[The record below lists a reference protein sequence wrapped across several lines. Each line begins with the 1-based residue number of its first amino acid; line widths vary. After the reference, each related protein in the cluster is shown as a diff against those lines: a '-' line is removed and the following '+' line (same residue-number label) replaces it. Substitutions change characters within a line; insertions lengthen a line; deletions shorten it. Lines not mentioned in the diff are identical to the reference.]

1 MEKKLVLVTGASR
14 GIGRAIAERFAR
26 AGYYVV
32 LNGRK
37 EESLAEAVR
46 RLQEMGLACEGI
58 PADVSD
64 PAAVKELFERLRRI
78 AARENCPGVID
89 VLINNAG
96 IAHIGLLQD
105 MDRVRVS
112 AGWSDTSDVSV
123 DGSEESVLMQEVDR
137 GIRAFNYKFDSLFT
151 EMSSAD
157 AEGDV
162 DRSSALRRE
171 LGLLYVRRK
180 QDALHYVLQHQRSMT
195 VIPVLYQVAPNGQW
209 IFSEATDAL
218 VMEQVYDTLHS
229 IYPVS
234 PYLAALA
241 DEVQSRRNA
250 MNMGNILSDAE
261 EVDFPEIVLAD
272 VNGEERSLTSLKGKV
287 IVLYFWDPS
296 VVEQRIFNVGL
307 KEVYES
313 YGSRGFEIYQVALTP
328 DKTAWAMQVKEQELP
343 WISVCDPSGASSTA
357 AMMYNVS
364 QLPAMFVISRDGEIT
379 ARDLFETEMLG
390 QEVRRLL

>member
-1 MEKKLVLVTGASR
+1 MSLFSLPVFVALTTMCGSRNEARIDLTVKGAPDSTMVVVSRLALNEMQVLDTVYTIGEEAECRVTVNPGSPEFIYLTY
-14 GIGRAIAERFAR
+14 GNDGS
-26 AGYYVV
+26 V
-32 LNGRK
+32 
-37 EESLAEAVR
+37 SL
-46 RLQEMGLACEGI
+46 
-58 PADVSD
+58 
-64 PAAVKELFERLRRI
+64 
-78 AARENCPGVID
+78 
-89 VLINNAG
+89 
-96 IAHIGLLQD
+96 LLQD

-112 AGWSDTSDVSV
+112 AGWSDTLDVSV

>member
-1 MEKKLVLVTGASR
+1 MSLFSLPVFVALTTMCGSRNEARIDLTVKGAPDSTMVVVSRLALNEMQVLDTVYTIGEEAECRVTVNPGSPEFIYLTY
-14 GIGRAIAERFAR
+14 GNDGS
-26 AGYYVV
+26 V
-32 LNGRK
+32 
-37 EESLAEAVR
+37 SL
-46 RLQEMGLACEGI
+46 
-58 PADVSD
+58 
-64 PAAVKELFERLRRI
+64 
-78 AARENCPGVID
+78 
-89 VLINNAG
+89 
-96 IAHIGLLQD
+96 LLQD

-162 DRSSALRRE
+162 DRSSALIRE

>member
-1 MEKKLVLVTGASR
+1 MSLFSLPVFVALTTMCGSRNEARIDLTVKGAPDSTMVVVSRLALNEMQVLDTVYTIGEEAECRVTVNPGSPEFIYLTY
-14 GIGRAIAERFAR
+14 GNDGS
-26 AGYYVV
+26 V
-32 LNGRK
+32 
-37 EESLAEAVR
+37 SL
-46 RLQEMGLACEGI
+46 
-58 PADVSD
+58 
-64 PAAVKELFERLRRI
+64 
-78 AARENCPGVID
+78 
-89 VLINNAG
+89 
-96 IAHIGLLQD
+96 LLQD

-296 VVEQRIFNVGL
+296 VGEQRIVTVGL

>member
-1 MEKKLVLVTGASR
+1 M
-14 GIGRAIAERFAR
+14 
-26 AGYYVV
+26 
-32 LNGRK
+32 
-37 EESLAEAVR
+37 
-46 RLQEMGLACEGI
+46 
-58 PADVSD
+58 
-64 PAAVKELFERLRRI
+64 RRI
-78 AARENCPGVID
+78 FWVSLFSLPVFVALTTMCGSRNEARIDLTVKGAPDSTMVVVSRLALNEMQVLDTVYTIGEEAECRVTVNPGSPEFIYLTYGNDGSVS
-89 VLINNAG
+89 L
-96 IAHIGLLQD
+96 LLQD

-379 ARDLFETEMLG
+379 ARDLFETGMLG

>member
-1 MEKKLVLVTGASR
+1 MSLFSLPVFVALTTMCGSRNEARIDLTVKGAPDSTMVVVSRLALNEMQVLDTVYTIGEEAECRVTVNPGSPEFIYLTY
-14 GIGRAIAERFAR
+14 GNDGS
-26 AGYYVV
+26 V
-32 LNGRK
+32 
-37 EESLAEAVR
+37 SL
-46 RLQEMGLACEGI
+46 
-58 PADVSD
+58 
-64 PAAVKELFERLRRI
+64 
-78 AARENCPGVID
+78 
-89 VLINNAG
+89 
-96 IAHIGLLQD
+96 LLQD

-218 VMEQVYDTLHS
+218 VMAQVYDTLHS

>member
-1 MEKKLVLVTGASR
+1 MSLFSLPVFVALTTMCGSRNEARIDLTVKGAPDSTMVVVSRLALNEMQVLDTVYTIGEEAECRVTVNPGSPEFIYLTY
-14 GIGRAIAERFAR
+14 GNDGS
-26 AGYYVV
+26 V
-32 LNGRK
+32 
-37 EESLAEAVR
+37 SL
-46 RLQEMGLACEGI
+46 
-58 PADVSD
+58 
-64 PAAVKELFERLRRI
+64 
-78 AARENCPGVID
+78 
-89 VLINNAG
+89 
-96 IAHIGLLQD
+96 LLQD

>member
-1 MEKKLVLVTGASR
+1 MSLFSLPVFVALTTMCGSRNEARIDLTVKGAPDSTMVVVSRLALNEMQVLDTVYTIGEEAECRVTVNPGSPEFIYLTY
-14 GIGRAIAERFAR
+14 GNDGS
-26 AGYYVV
+26 V
-32 LNGRK
+32 
-37 EESLAEAVR
+37 SL
-46 RLQEMGLACEGI
+46 
-58 PADVSD
+58 
-64 PAAVKELFERLRRI
+64 
-78 AARENCPGVID
+78 
-89 VLINNAG
+89 
-96 IAHIGLLQD
+96 LLQD

-250 MNMGNILSDAE
+250 MNMGNVLSDAE

>member
-1 MEKKLVLVTGASR
+1 MSLFSLPVFVALTTMCGSRNEARIDLTVKGAPDSTMVVVSRLALNEMQVLDTVYTIGEEAECRVTVNPGSPEFIYLTY
-14 GIGRAIAERFAR
+14 GNDGS
-26 AGYYVV
+26 V
-32 LNGRK
+32 
-37 EESLAEAVR
+37 SL
-46 RLQEMGLACEGI
+46 
-58 PADVSD
+58 
-64 PAAVKELFERLRRI
+64 
-78 AARENCPGVID
+78 
-89 VLINNAG
+89 
-96 IAHIGLLQD
+96 LLQD

-157 AEGDV
+157 AEGNV

>member
-1 MEKKLVLVTGASR
+1 MSLFSLPVFVALTTTCGSRNEARIDLTVKGAPDSTMVVVSRLALNEMQVLDTVYTIGEEAECRVTVNPGSPEFIYLTY
-14 GIGRAIAERFAR
+14 GNDGS
-26 AGYYVV
+26 V
-32 LNGRK
+32 
-37 EESLAEAVR
+37 SL
-46 RLQEMGLACEGI
+46 
-58 PADVSD
+58 
-64 PAAVKELFERLRRI
+64 
-78 AARENCPGVID
+78 
-89 VLINNAG
+89 
-96 IAHIGLLQD
+96 LLQD

-379 ARDLFETEMLG
+379 ARDLFETGMLG

>member
-1 MEKKLVLVTGASR
+1 MSLFSLPVFVALTTMCGSRNEARIDLTVKGAPDSTMVVVSRLALNEMQVLDTVYTIGEEAECRVTVNPGSPEFIYLTY
-14 GIGRAIAERFAR
+14 GNDGS
-26 AGYYVV
+26 V
-32 LNGRK
+32 
-37 EESLAEAVR
+37 SL
-46 RLQEMGLACEGI
+46 
-58 PADVSD
+58 
-64 PAAVKELFERLRRI
+64 
-78 AARENCPGVID
+78 
-89 VLINNAG
+89 
-96 IAHIGLLQD
+96 LLQD

-343 WISVCDPSGASSTA
+343 WVSVCDPSGASSTA

-379 ARDLFETEMLG
+379 ARDLFETGMLG

>member
-1 MEKKLVLVTGASR
+1 MSLFSLPVFVALTTTCGSRNEARIDLTVKGAPDSTMVVVSRLALNEMQVLDTVYTIGEEAECRVTVNPGSPEFIYLTY
-14 GIGRAIAERFAR
+14 GNDGS
-26 AGYYVV
+26 V
-32 LNGRK
+32 
-37 EESLAEAVR
+37 SL
-46 RLQEMGLACEGI
+46 
-58 PADVSD
+58 
-64 PAAVKELFERLRRI
+64 
-78 AARENCPGVID
+78 
-89 VLINNAG
+89 
-96 IAHIGLLQD
+96 LLQD

>member
-1 MEKKLVLVTGASR
+1 M
-14 GIGRAIAERFAR
+14 
-26 AGYYVV
+26 
-32 LNGRK
+32 
-37 EESLAEAVR
+37 
-46 RLQEMGLACEGI
+46 
-58 PADVSD
+58 
-64 PAAVKELFERLRRI
+64 RRI
-78 AARENCPGVID
+78 FWVSLFSLPVFVALTTMCGSRNEARIDLTVKGAPDSTMVVVSRLALNEMQVLDTVYTIGEEAECRVTVNPGSPEFIYLTYGNDGSVS
-89 VLINNAG
+89 L
-96 IAHIGLLQD
+96 LLQD

-250 MNMGNILSDAE
+250 MNMGNVLSDAE

>member
-1 MEKKLVLVTGASR
+1 MSLFSLPVFVALTTMCGSRNEARIDLTVKGAPDSTMVVVSRLALNEMQVLDTVYTIGEEAECRVTVNPGSPEFIYLTY
-14 GIGRAIAERFAR
+14 GNDGS
-26 AGYYVV
+26 V
-32 LNGRK
+32 
-37 EESLAEAVR
+37 SL
-46 RLQEMGLACEGI
+46 
-58 PADVSD
+58 
-64 PAAVKELFERLRRI
+64 
-78 AARENCPGVID
+78 
-89 VLINNAG
+89 
-96 IAHIGLLQD
+96 LLQD

-272 VNGEERSLTSLKGKV
+272 VNGEERSLTSIKGKV

>member
-1 MEKKLVLVTGASR
+1 MSLFSLPVFVALTTMCGSRNEARIDLIVKGAPDSTMVVVSRLALNEMQVLDTVYTIGEEAECRVTVNPGSPEFIYLTY
-14 GIGRAIAERFAR
+14 GNDGS
-26 AGYYVV
+26 V
-32 LNGRK
+32 
-37 EESLAEAVR
+37 SL
-46 RLQEMGLACEGI
+46 
-58 PADVSD
+58 
-64 PAAVKELFERLRRI
+64 
-78 AARENCPGVID
+78 
-89 VLINNAG
+89 
-96 IAHIGLLQD
+96 LLQD

>member
-1 MEKKLVLVTGASR
+1 MSLFSLPVFVALTTMCGSRNEARIDLTVKGAPDSTMVVVSRLALNEMQVLDTVYTIGEGAECRVTVNPGSPEFIYLTY
-14 GIGRAIAERFAR
+14 GNDGS
-26 AGYYVV
+26 V
-32 LNGRK
+32 
-37 EESLAEAVR
+37 SL
-46 RLQEMGLACEGI
+46 
-58 PADVSD
+58 
-64 PAAVKELFERLRRI
+64 
-78 AARENCPGVID
+78 
-89 VLINNAG
+89 
-96 IAHIGLLQD
+96 LLQD

-364 QLPAMFVISRDGEIT
+364 QLPAMFIISRDGEIT
-379 ARDLFETEMLG
+379 ARDLFETGMLG

>member
-1 MEKKLVLVTGASR
+1 MSLFSLPVFVALTTMCGSRNEARIDLTVKGAPDSTMVVVSRLALNEMQVLDTVYTIGEEAECRVTVNPGSPEFIYLTY
-14 GIGRAIAERFAR
+14 GNDGS
-26 AGYYVV
+26 V
-32 LNGRK
+32 
-37 EESLAEAVR
+37 SL
-46 RLQEMGLACEGI
+46 
-58 PADVSD
+58 
-64 PAAVKELFERLRRI
+64 
-78 AARENCPGVID
+78 
-89 VLINNAG
+89 
-96 IAHIGLLQD
+96 LLQD

-250 MNMGNILSDAE
+250 MNMGNVLSDAE

-390 QEVRRLL
+390 QEVLRLL

>member
-1 MEKKLVLVTGASR
+1 MQNSESMRSRYYWICIFALPLLVTLMTMCGDKDTARISLTLEGAPDSTQVVVSR
-14 GIGRAIAERFAR
+14 LALNEMQ
-26 AGYYVV
+26 V
-32 LNGRK
+32 LDTVYTSGGKTECRVTVNPGSP
-37 EESLAEAVR
+37 EFIYLTYGNDGSVSL
-46 RLQEMGLACEGI
+46 
-58 PADVSD
+58 
-64 PAAVKELFERLRRI
+64 
-78 AARENCPGVID
+78 
-89 VLINNAG
+89 
-96 IAHIGLLQD
+96 LLQD

-364 QLPAMFVISRDGEIT
+364 QLPAMFIISRDGEIT
-379 ARDLFETEMLG
+379 ARDLFETGMLG

>member
-1 MEKKLVLVTGASR
+1 M
-14 GIGRAIAERFAR
+14 
-26 AGYYVV
+26 
-32 LNGRK
+32 
-37 EESLAEAVR
+37 
-46 RLQEMGLACEGI
+46 
-58 PADVSD
+58 
-64 PAAVKELFERLRRI
+64 RRI
-78 AARENCPGVID
+78 FWVSLFSLPVFVALTTMCGSRNEARIDLTVKGAPDSTMVVVSRLALNEMQVLDTVYTIGEEAECRVTVNPGSPEFIYLTYGNDGSVS
-89 VLINNAG
+89 L
-96 IAHIGLLQD
+96 LLQD

>member
-1 MEKKLVLVTGASR
+1 MSLFSLPVFVALTTMCGSRNEARIDLTVKGAPDSTMVVVSRLALNEMQVLDTVYTIGEEAECRVTVNPGSPEFIYLTY
-14 GIGRAIAERFAR
+14 GNDGS
-26 AGYYVV
+26 V
-32 LNGRK
+32 
-37 EESLAEAVR
+37 SL
-46 RLQEMGLACEGI
+46 
-58 PADVSD
+58 
-64 PAAVKELFERLRRI
+64 
-78 AARENCPGVID
+78 
-89 VLINNAG
+89 
-96 IAHIGLLQD
+96 LLQD

-364 QLPAMFVISRDGEIT
+364 QLPAMFIISRDGEIT
-379 ARDLFETEMLG
+379 ARDLFETGMLG

>member
-1 MEKKLVLVTGASR
+1 MSLFSLPVFVALTTMCGSRNEARIDLTVKGAPDSTMVVVSRLALNEMQVLDTVYTIGEEAECRVTVNPGSPEFIYLTY
-14 GIGRAIAERFAR
+14 GNDGS
-26 AGYYVV
+26 V
-32 LNGRK
+32 
-37 EESLAEAVR
+37 SL
-46 RLQEMGLACEGI
+46 
-58 PADVSD
+58 
-64 PAAVKELFERLRRI
+64 
-78 AARENCPGVID
+78 
-89 VLINNAG
+89 
-96 IAHIGLLQD
+96 LLQY

>member
-1 MEKKLVLVTGASR
+1 MSLFSLPVFVALTTMCGSRNEARIDLTVKGAPDSTMVVVSRLALNEMQVLDTVYTIGEEAECRVTVNPGSPEFIYLTY
-14 GIGRAIAERFAR
+14 GNDGS
-26 AGYYVV
+26 V
-32 LNGRK
+32 
-37 EESLAEAVR
+37 SL
-46 RLQEMGLACEGI
+46 
-58 PADVSD
+58 
-64 PAAVKELFERLRRI
+64 
-78 AARENCPGVID
+78 
-89 VLINNAG
+89 
-96 IAHIGLLQD
+96 LLQD
-105 MDRVRVS
+105 MDRVRVR

-379 ARDLFETEMLG
+379 ARDLFETGMLG

>member
-1 MEKKLVLVTGASR
+1 MSLFSLPVFVALTTMCGSRNEARIDLTVKGAPDSTMVVVSRLALNEMQVLDTVYTIGEEAECRVTVNPGSPEFIYLTY
-14 GIGRAIAERFAR
+14 GNDGS
-26 AGYYVV
+26 V
-32 LNGRK
+32 
-37 EESLAEAVR
+37 SL
-46 RLQEMGLACEGI
+46 
-58 PADVSD
+58 
-64 PAAVKELFERLRRI
+64 
-78 AARENCPGVID
+78 
-89 VLINNAG
+89 
-96 IAHIGLLQD
+96 LLQD
-105 MDRVRVS
+105 IDRVRVS

-343 WISVCDPSGASSTA
+343 WISVCDPSGTSSTA

>member
-1 MEKKLVLVTGASR
+1 MSLFSLPVFVALTTMCGSRNEARIDLTVKGAPDSTMVVVSRLALNEMQVLDTVYTIGEEAECRVTVNPGSPEFIYLTY
-14 GIGRAIAERFAR
+14 GNDGS
-26 AGYYVV
+26 V
-32 LNGRK
+32 
-37 EESLAEAVR
+37 SL
-46 RLQEMGLACEGI
+46 
-58 PADVSD
+58 
-64 PAAVKELFERLRRI
+64 
-78 AARENCPGVID
+78 
-89 VLINNAG
+89 
-96 IAHIGLLQD
+96 LLQD

-379 ARDLFETEMLG
+379 ARNLFETEMLG

>member
-1 MEKKLVLVTGASR
+1 MSLFSLPVFVALTTMCGSRNEARIDLTVKGAPDSTMVVVSRLALNEMQVLDTVYTIGEEAECRVTVNPGSPEFIYLTY
-14 GIGRAIAERFAR
+14 GNDGS
-26 AGYYVV
+26 V
-32 LNGRK
+32 
-37 EESLAEAVR
+37 SL
-46 RLQEMGLACEGI
+46 
-58 PADVSD
+58 
-64 PAAVKELFERLRRI
+64 
-78 AARENCPGVID
+78 
-89 VLINNAG
+89 
-96 IAHIGLLQD
+96 LLQD

-379 ARDLFETEMLG
+379 ARDLFETGMLG

>member
-1 MEKKLVLVTGASR
+1 MSLFSLPVFVALTTMCGSRNEARIDLTVKGAPDSTMVVVSRLALNEMQVLDTVYTIGEEAECRVTVNPGSPEFIYLTY
-14 GIGRAIAERFAR
+14 GNDGS
-26 AGYYVV
+26 V
-32 LNGRK
+32 
-37 EESLAEAVR
+37 SL
-46 RLQEMGLACEGI
+46 
-58 PADVSD
+58 
-64 PAAVKELFERLRRI
+64 
-78 AARENCPGVID
+78 
-89 VLINNAG
+89 
-96 IAHIGLLQD
+96 LLQD

-209 IFSEATDAL
+209 IFSEATDVL

-343 WISVCDPSGASSTA
+343 WVSVCDPSGASSTA

-379 ARDLFETEMLG
+379 ARDLFETGMLG

>member
-1 MEKKLVLVTGASR
+1 VSLFSLPVFVALTTMCGSRNEARIDLTVKGAPDSTMVVVSRLALNEMQVLDTVYTIGEEAECRVTVNPGSPEFIYLTY
-14 GIGRAIAERFAR
+14 GNDGS
-26 AGYYVV
+26 V
-32 LNGRK
+32 
-37 EESLAEAVR
+37 SL
-46 RLQEMGLACEGI
+46 
-58 PADVSD
+58 
-64 PAAVKELFERLRRI
+64 
-78 AARENCPGVID
+78 
-89 VLINNAG
+89 
-96 IAHIGLLQD
+96 LLQD

-379 ARDLFETEMLG
+379 ARDLFETGMLG

>member
-1 MEKKLVLVTGASR
+1 MSLFSLPVFVALTTMCGSRNEARIDLTVKGAPDSTMVVVSRLALNEMQVLDTVYTIGEEAECRVTVNPGSPEF
-14 GIGRAIAERFAR
+14 I
-26 AGYYVV
+26 Y
-32 LNGRK
+32 LNYGNDGSV
-37 EESLAEAVR
+37 SL
-46 RLQEMGLACEGI
+46 
-58 PADVSD
+58 
-64 PAAVKELFERLRRI
+64 
-78 AARENCPGVID
+78 
-89 VLINNAG
+89 
-96 IAHIGLLQD
+96 LLQD